1 MHKKGR
7 GGQTIGEGFESRLEV
22 IQKKLQL
29 NSQDDASRAAIECV
43 IEALRDLKKKKK
55 LTLRSLR
62 KNGWKKVIKL
72 LKNFLLP
79 LRSIAPK
86 PKL

>member
-1 MHKKGR
+1 LHKKGR

-62 KNGWKKVIKL
+62 KNG
-72 LKNFLLP
+72 
-79 LRSIAPK
+79 
-86 PKL
+86 

>member
-1 MHKKGR
+1 LHKKGR

-43 IEALRDLKKKKK
+43 IEALRDLKKKK
-55 LTLRSLR
+55 
-62 KNGWKKVIKL
+62 N
-72 LKNFLLP
+72 
-79 LRSIAPK
+79 
-86 PKL
+86 